1 MKPCARVTKLKNGCD
16 EMTRS
21 AKRSSQL
28 SYPVPVATGTGLEP
42 ATSPL
47 SVDETLSAR
56 NQDCRKKTAMQR
68 SRRVIFRRPT
78 IRRLAGVEPDLRIG
92 LMKPCPRAVRF
103 FRSPPRSHRYVR
115 QFWWLGPGRGAVRW
129 WTCRYRNRVQLTKS
143 YVSFTRVVSLYNA
156 QDRDKA
162 NSLCRT
168 IKRLSFG
175 FFNQRTPTLDN
186 ISADDLHIPRGLI
199 IEGLTYCCYAA

>member
-129 WTCRYRNRVQLTKS
+129 WTCRYRNRVQPRS
-143 YVSFTRVVSLYNA
+143 ASESFTRVGTIVFFPHKLVRLAREEKQPNLSLRKGGRA
-156 QDRDKA
+156 
-162 NSLCRT
+162 SLLPYPPVQLT
-168 IKRLSFG
+168 HVLA
-175 FFNQRTPTLDN
+175 
-186 ISADDLHIPRGLI
+186 SALEEPEIGRAHV
-199 IEGLTYCCYAA
+199 